1 MKEMPISEH
10 LTELRTRIIRI
21 AIIIIISFFICYAFT
36 DTICEFLLA
45 PVRASLGPAGKIV
58 FLGILD
64 KLTSYF
70 QVAFWAA
77 IIFSSPLWFN
87 EIWQFIRPALHP
99 HEEKVV
105 RPFMLIGF
113 VLFWLGIL
121 FGLLV
126 VFPLSLKL
134 LMEFGVGDVAAMLGL
149 KEYLLLASKVLVFLG
164 LMFQLPNI
172 ILILDF
178 VGIINLRYLKEI
190 RRYVYVVFSI
200 IAAILTPP
208 DIFTMLLMWIPLI
221 ALYEIGIFLVFL
233 FGKKT

>member
-1 MKEMPISEH
+1 
-10 LTELRTRIIRI
+10 
-21 AIIIIISFFICYAFT
+21 
-36 DTICEFLLA
+36 
-45 PVRASLGPAGKIV
+45 
-58 FLGILD
+58 
-64 KLTSYF
+64 